1 MKKRIAVLSIILV
14 VILIIAGISFILL
27 QKRTLYDLGIIS
39 NAKYKNDSSLC
50 YQIKDD
56 LEYQNLC
63 LAIVKADVD
72 ACKSLQSSEYRDRC
86 FFGMPL
92 AINACGNIENS
103 NQEGEC
109 YTNYALYT
117 QNASVCNII
126 SDFKG
131 LLREQTEPYPAYWR
145 DNCYLGVR
153 LRTNDTSLCDKIQ
166 GESNKNYCISP
177 PADTSLTKLS

>member
-1 MKKRIAVLSIILV
+1 MKKIAVWSIIIIA
-14 VILIIAGISFILL
+14 ILLIAGISFILL
-27 QKRTLYDLGIIS
+27 QRNTVYDSGIIP

-56 LEYQNLC
+56 LDYQNLC
-63 LAIVKADVD
+63 LAIVNADINS
-72 ACKSLQSSEYRDRC
+72 CKSLQSLEYRERC

-92 AINACGNIENS
+92 ILNACGNIENS
-103 NQEGEC
+103 NQRGEC

-126 SDFKG
+126 PDFQG

-153 LRTNDTSLCDKIQ
+153 LRTNDTSLCDNIQ